1 MSLRRRR
8 LIDKPA
14 RAGEYE
20 LGHDTQRGIVPKYG
34 YFDGEE
40 QDRDQ
45 DEGYGWYPRELH
57 DLTVQQVLD
66 ELGTDIENYLKDNVN
81 CPEPDRNKVYAMVK
95 KTLDSM
101 GYDVRFITI
110 DDGFLDITI
119 SNREATFVKDLE

>member
-1 MSLRRRR
+1 
-8 LIDKPA
+8 
-14 RAGEYE
+14 
-20 LGHDTQRGIVPKYG
+20 
-34 YFDGEE
+34 
-40 QDRDQ
+40 
-45 DEGYGWYPRELH
+45 
-57 DLTVQQVLD
+57 LTVQQVLD

-101 GYDVRFITI
+101 GYDVRFISI